1 MKIAIGTKNPTKVNA
16 VKEAFSIFHD
26 VTFFALDVSSGVSP
40 QPITDEET
48 IHGAKNRANNVLLE
62 AVAEI
67 GIGLEGGIV
76 ETNLGIFLCNWG
88 ALAASNENVI
98 IAGGS
103 RILLPDEVGRAVL
116 AGRELGDVMDDY
128 TNTHNIRQNEGA
140 IGIFTNGLV
149 NRTEMFTE
157 LSKLLLGQYLY
168 QTNKKGAGL

>member
-16 VKEAFSIFHD
+16 VKETFSIFHD
-26 VTFFALDVSSGVSP
+26 VTFFTLDVSSGVSP

-48 IHGAKNRANNVLLE
+48 IHGAINRANNVLRE

-76 ETNLGIFLCNWG
+76 ETNIGIFLCNWG
-88 ALAASNENVI
+88 ALAASNEDVI

-168 QTNKKGAGL
+168 KTNKAT